1 MYQHQQLHK
10 GSALITYLLTYEDYL
25 NNENFPLC
33 RFVGGTQAEY
43 GEFPSFVTVFNS
55 QGGSGFCLG
64 SLISDRWVA
73 TTANCCELR

>member
-25 NNENFPLC
+25 HNEYFPLC

-73 TTANCCELR
+73 TTANCSELR